1 MLISITKQDDF
12 KNLLQ
17 TGKSYSGRF
26 FSFRYEFL
34 NEDNKKINL
43 GIITSR
49 KFGIAVERNKVR
61 RRIKAIFRQIVK
73 MQIKQTL
80 QIVIIPKRQCKG
92 APFLSLQQDI
102 EAFIKK
108 VNIMV

>member
-1 MLISITKQDDF
+1 MLISITRQDDF

-17 TGKSYSGRF
+17 NGLSYSGKF
-26 FSFRYEFL
+26 FSFRYFL
-34 NEDNKKINL
+34 ISEDAKNINL

-61 RRIKAIFRQIVK
+61 RRVKAIFRQIVK
-73 MQIKQTL
+73 LQIKQTL
-80 QIVIIPKRQCKG
+80 QIVIIPKRHCKD

-102 EAFIKK
+102 ETFIKK
-108 VNIMV
+108 VC

>member
-1 MLISITKQDDF
+1 MLISITRQDDF

-34 NEDNKKINL
+34 QDNTKTINL

-61 RRIKAIFRQIVK
+61 RRIKAIFRNIVK
-73 MQIKQTL
+73 LQIKQSL
-80 QIVIIPKRQCKG
+80 QIVIIPKRQCKDT
-92 APFLSLQQDI
+92 PFLSLQQDI
-102 EAFIKK
+102 GAFMKK
-108 VNIMV
+108 IGA